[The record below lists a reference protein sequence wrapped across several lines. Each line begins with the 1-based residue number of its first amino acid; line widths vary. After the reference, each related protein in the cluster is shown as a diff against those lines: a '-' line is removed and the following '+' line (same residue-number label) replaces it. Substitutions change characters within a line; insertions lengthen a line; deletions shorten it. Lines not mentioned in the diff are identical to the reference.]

1 MVYKKNDVY
10 EVVAIDSVQEKEI
23 EYNKNCITG
32 DKDYL
37 LPKLQEAFK
46 KATKIDIVVAFLMES
61 GVRLLEEE
69 LRDVVNRKI
78 PVRILTG
85 NYLNITQP
93 HALYKLRDIMCD
105 SVDLRFYNKPEKSF
119 HPKAYIFE
127 YGDEGELFVGSSN
140 MSRSALTDGI
150 EWNYRVDKAR
160 NKEDFMHFKSVFEDL
175 FLNHSIIV
183 DDKELKRYSK
193 NWKRP
198 KLCMN

>member
-1 MVYKKNDVY
+1 M
-10 EVVAIDSVQEKEI
+10 
-23 EYNKNCITG
+23 
-32 DKDYL
+32 
-37 LPKLQEAFK
+37 
-46 KATKIDIVVAFLMES
+46 
-61 GVRLLEEE
+61 
-69 LRDVVNRKI
+69 
-78 PVRILTG
+78 
-85 NYLNITQP
+85 
-93 HALYKLRDIMCD
+93 
-105 SVDLRFYNKPEKSF
+105 
-119 HPKAYIFE
+119 
-127 YGDEGELFVGSSN
+127 FVGSSN